1 MGRKSPTPL
10 ALSEVVRI
18 VGADS
23 AYLYL
28 CLEGSERLFLKK
40 AEGAEGREVDPGA
53 ASAVV
58 VERVRLSREL
68 HDTLLQSLNLFRSH
82 WIGCGDM
89 INLGYMLSG
98 MRQ

>member
-53 ASAVV
+53 ASAVGFQG
-58 VERVRLSREL
+58 VRIGVISVRGRGRASSR
-68 HDTLLQSLNLFRSH
+68 SIRSRYSA
-82 WIGCGDM
+82 WRWV
-89 INLGYMLSG
+89 LRSAS
-98 MRQ
+98 RK